1 MTIGVERANWLARGW
16 YSLAVIAAGAALALP
31 ADVHSNAALVVFCV
45 CLMAAKMCGD
55 HRWRRGWRVWYSII
69 AVSIFALMLAG
80 DLPGYLMALV
90 GVSAGTS
97 VAAIERREEQRV
109 ESPFERQPT

>member
-16 YSLAVIAAGAALALP
+16 YSLAVIAAGVVFALP
-31 ADVHSNAALVVFCV
+31 ADVHSNVALVVFCV
-45 CLMAAKMCGD
+45 CLVAARMCGD

-69 AVSIFALMLAG
+69 AVLIFALMVAG

-90 GVSAGTS
+90 GVSAGMS